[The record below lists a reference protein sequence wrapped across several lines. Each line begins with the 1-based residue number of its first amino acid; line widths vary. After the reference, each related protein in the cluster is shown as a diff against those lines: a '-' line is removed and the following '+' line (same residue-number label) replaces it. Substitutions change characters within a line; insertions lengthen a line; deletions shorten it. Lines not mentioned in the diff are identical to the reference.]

1 MSKVDAASEAQASN
15 ENGPTPQVG
24 TFGDRAPIEP
34 RSNAFTNLSVGKK
47 VGLGSGAIL
56 AFLVIL
62 SGLAFYG
69 LSLANSQF
77 KEYRTLARQ
86 TNQMGRIQANLLSAR
101 LGVKDYIITNSAEAA
116 QTVRDRASTT
126 EEIIQGAEELF
137 EGSQHLTSIVG
148 AVDQIATYRS
158 SFEQVTGFVRQR
170 NELVDQLNTIGPE
183 SERALTEIMKSA
195 FDDGDATAAYRAGIA
210 LRHLLLARLYSNR
223 FLVDNQQASADRSNQ
238 ELGDFETMA
247 SEMLSELQN
256 PVRRELATKVV
267 ALAGDYKSTF
277 GKVVEVIFSRNS
289 IISGTLDVIGPRL
302 ADEMEQIKLS
312 NKAAQDELGPRMTET
327 LRLEVIAV
335 EVGSAA
341 AILVGVLIAFF
352 TGRAIS
358 RPIVDMTTA
367 MRSLAGGDTTAE
379 VPARNRGD
387 EIGVMAQAV
396 QVFKENAI
404 ETERLREERL
414 REEQKNE
421 REKREATLRMADDL
435 ESSVKGVVDGV
446 GSAADEMKVTAESLS
461 AASEQTS
468 SRASAVATASEE
480 ATVTAQ
486 TVASA
491 AEELSNSIQEIAR
504 QVADAASVSS
514 TGKGQAEST
523 NATVKGLAEGAQ
535 KIGDVVSLI
544 NDIAEQTNLLALN
557 ATIEAARAGEAGKG
571 FAVVASEVKSLAN
584 QTAKA
589 TEEISQQIGTMQDS
603 TRKTVGEIEAV
614 VEAMS
619 RISEMTTAVAS
630 AVEEQNAATRDIA
643 QNIQQTASG
652 TENVSANITEVNAA
666 AQQSGEAA
674 GKVVDVVGQL
684 TDQSNTLRRELEQ
697 FLARLRAA

>member
-1 MSKVDAASEAQASN
+1 MSRVDVAGEAKASGETSQAESSKDGAAVKA
-15 ENGPTPQVG
+15 
-24 TFGDRAPIEP
+24 

-47 VGLGSGAIL
+47 IGLGSGAIL
-56 AFLVIL
+56 AFLIIL

-77 KEYRTLARQ
+77 GEYRNLARQ

-101 LGVKDYIITNSAEAA
+101 LGVKDYIIKNSAEAA

-137 EGSQHLTSIVG
+137 QGSEHLSSIVG
-148 AVDQIATYRS
+148 AAEQIATYRS
-158 SFEQVTGFVRQR
+158 SFEEVTGFVKQR

-183 SERALTEIMKSA
+183 SERTLTKIMKSA
-195 FDDGDATAAYRAGIA
+195 FDDGDATAAYRAGIS

-223 FLVDNQQASADRSNQ
+223 FLVDNQQASADRSKQ
-238 ELGDFETMA
+238 ELSDFEKTA

-277 GKVVEVIFSRNS
+277 SEVVEVIFSRNG
-289 IISGTLDVIGPRL
+289 IISGSLDVIGPRL

-335 EVGSAA
+335 GVGAA
-341 AILVGVLIAFF
+341 VAILIGVLLAFF

-358 RPIVDMTTA
+358 RPIVEMTTA
-367 MRSLAGGDTTAE
+367 MRSLAEGDTTAE

-387 EIGVMAQAV
+387 EIGVMAHAV

-404 ETERLREERL
+404 ETERLREERR
-414 REEQKNE
+414 REEENRE

-468 SRASAVATASEE
+468 SRASTVAAASEE

-504 QVADAASVSS
+504 QVADAANVSS

-589 TEEISQQIGTMQDS
+589 TEEISQQIGTMQES
-603 TRKTVGEIEAV
+603 TQKTVGEIEAV

-652 TENVSANITEVNAA
+652 TENVSANITEVNSA

-684 TDQSNTLRRELEQ
+684 TDQSNTLRSELEQ

>member
-1 MSKVDAASEAQASN
+1 MSDSDVTSEVGSSAAGARPATEK
-15 ENGPTPQVG
+15 
-24 TFGDRAPIEP
+24 GDKSPAAGKSRA
-34 RSNAFTNLSVGKK
+34 NFFANLSVGKK
-47 VGLGSGAIL
+47 VGFGSGAIL
-56 AFLVIL
+56 FFLVIVG
-62 SGLAFYG
+62 GLAAYG
-69 LSLANSQF
+69 LSMANSQF
-77 KEYRTLARQ
+77 KEYRSLARQ
-86 TNQMGRIQANLLSAR
+86 TNEMGRIQANLLSAR
-101 LGVKDYIITNSAEAA
+101 LGVKDYIIKNSLEAA

-126 EEIIQGAEELF
+126 EEIIQDAEELF
-137 EGSQHLTSIVG
+137 QGSEHLPSIVG
-148 AVDQIATYRS
+148 AVDQIATYRA
-158 SFEQVTGFVRQR
+158 SFEKVTGFVQQR

-183 SERALTEIMKSA
+183 SERTLTKIMKSA
-195 FDDGDATAAYRAGIA
+195 FDDGDATAAYRAGIS

-223 FLVDNQQASADRSNQ
+223 FLVDNAQASADRSNQ
-238 ELGDFETMA
+238 ELNDFERTA
-247 SEMLSELQN
+247 SDMLSELQN

-267 ALAGDYKSTF
+267 TLAGNYKTTF
-277 GKVVEVIFSRNS
+277 SQVVEVIFSRNS
-289 IISGTLDVIGPRL
+289 IIQGTLDVIGPRL
-302 ADEMEQIKLS
+302 ANEMEQIKLA
-312 NKAAQDELGPRMTET
+312 NKAAQDELGPRATAEMDF
-327 LRLEVIAV
+327 EVIAV
-335 EVGSAA
+335 EIVAISA
-341 AILVGVLIAFF
+341 IVIGIFLAFF

-358 RPIVDMTTA
+358 RPIIEMTAT
-367 MRSLAGGDTTAE
+367 MRRLAEGDTSAE

-404 ETERLREERL
+404 EAERLREERL
-414 REEQKNE
+414 RNEERTEQ
-421 REKREATLRMADDL
+421 EKRQATLQMADDL

-446 GSAADEMKVTAESLS
+446 GRAADEMKVTAESLS
-461 AASEQTS
+461 TASDQTS
-468 SRASAVATASEE
+468 SRASKVAASSEE

-504 QVADAASVSS
+504 QVADAANVSS

-523 NATVKGLAEGAQ
+523 NATVMGLAEGAQ
-535 KIGDVVSLI
+535 KIGDVVNLI

-603 TRKTVGEIEAV
+603 TQKTVSEIEAV

-652 TENVSANITEVNAA
+652 TQDVSANITEVNSA

-674 GKVVDVVGQL
+674 NKVVEVVGQL
-684 TDQSNTLRRELEQ
+684 TNQSNTLRSELEQ